1 MHKRQLGPF
10 EISAIGLGCMN
21 LSHGYGHCE
30 PEQAERILLRALELG
45 YDLFDT
51 AAVYGFGDNEILLG
65 RALKPYRAQIILA
78 SKCALD
84 GDATGK
90 RIIDGSR
97 ENIHRMC
104 DISLQRLQ
112 TDVIDLYYL
121 HRKDPNTE
129 IEESMSALAD
139 LKAQGKIRAIGLS
152 EVSAATIRRAH
163 ALHPVDAVQSEYS
176 LWSRGAEREVLATCQ
191 ELGITFVPFS
201 PVGRGMLT
209 GTLTSLTELAD
220 SDLRCG
226 MPRFQPENFAHNL
239 SVVRTFASLA
249 EEMGYSPA
257 QLSLAWLLSK
267 SPGHIPIPGTRNIS
281 HLEENASAS
290 EITLSTDE
298 IDQIE
303 ATINPALIKGERY
316 PPAAMREVDS
326 EN

>member
-10 EISAIGLGCMN
+10 TVSAIGLGCMN

-30 PEQAERILLRALELG
+30 PAQAERVLLRALDLG

-51 AAVYGFGDNEILLG
+51 AAVYGIGSNETLLG
-65 RALKPYRAQIILA
+65 RVLKPYRNQITLA

-84 GDATGK
+84 GDSSGK

-97 ENIHRMC
+97 KNIHRMC
-104 DISLQRLQ
+104 ETSLQRLQ

-121 HRKDPNTE
+121 HRKDPNTG
-129 IEESMSALAD
+129 IEESMGALAD

-152 EVSAATIRRAH
+152 EVSADTIQRAH
-163 ALHPVDAVQSEYS
+163 AVHPVDAVQSEYS

-209 GTLTSLTELAD
+209 GTLTSLTELSD
-220 SDLRCG
+220 SDLRSG
-226 MPRFQPENFAHNL
+226 MPRFQPDNFAHNL
-239 SVVRTFASLA
+239 NVVRNFSALA
-249 EEMGYSPA
+249 AEMGYSPA
-257 QLSLAWLLSK
+257 QLSLAWLLNK
-267 SPGHIPIPGTRNIS
+267 GTGHIPIPGTRDTA
-281 HLEENASAS
+281 HLAENASAS
-290 EITLSTDE
+290 EIVLSAE
-298 IDQIE
+298 EMEQIE
-303 ATINPALIKGERY
+303 KTINPSLIKGERY

>member
-10 EISAIGLGCMN
+10 SVSAIGLGCMN
-21 LSHGYGHCE
+21 LSHGYGRCE
-30 PEQAERILLRALELG
+30 PDAAEALLLRALERG

-51 AAVYGFGDNEILLG
+51 AAVYGIGNNETLLG
-65 RALKPYRAQIILA
+65 RVLKPYRDQITLA

-84 GDATGK
+84 GDSSGK

-97 ENIHRMC
+97 ENIQRMC
-104 DISLQRLQ
+104 ETSLQRLQ

-152 EVSAATIRRAH
+152 EVSADTIRRAH
-163 ALHPVDAVQSEYS
+163 AVHPVDAVQSEYS

-191 ELGITFVPFS
+191 DLGITFVPFS

-209 GTLTSLTELAD
+209 GKVKSLAQLAD
-220 SDLRCG
+220 SDLRTG
-226 MPRFQPENFAHNL
+226 MPRFQPESFTHNL
-239 SVVRTFASLA
+239 DVVRNFTALA
-249 EEMGYSPA
+249 AEMGYSPA
-257 QLSLAWLLSK
+257 QLSLAWLLNKGTS
-267 SPGHIPIPGTRNIS
+267 HIPIPGTRNIA
-281 HLEENASAS
+281 HLEENASAN
-290 EITLSTDE
+290 EIRLTRDE
-298 IDQIE
+298 IVEIE
-303 ATINPALIKGERY
+303 STINPTLIKGERY

-326 EN
+326 ET